1 MGSFT
6 RITQTQ
12 TKPKNAEKT
21 SAPSGTFTRLSTGE
35 IIQPKAVKGQSSV
48 SGGAAASS
56 FPKEPFTPAAGTD
69 AVLRS
74 AANDI
79 WNRANQHG
87 ALGTSGLKEARED
100 RLRQL
105 EEQMDAAKSGRAAN
119 DAALRLLYGSQ
130 RDDAEQKK
138 YELDRQIS
146 GMDSEISSLRK
157 QLGLTLPQQAVRTAT
172 GMFKALPAGLE
183 GFVGSTANAWTT
195 LYQGGQGGRDVQ
207 NREYLEEYSTGL
219 SRAKRDMEIML
230 EEKRKKP
237 GSWSDSDIQSQQNI
251 VNDWQ
256 RKYDAMSKV
265 VGENIQQKAT
275 RESYKLADEIAAD
288 SARRLEEAKQGVAA
302 PGRVLVDATGSLIQN
317 VADLGV
323 NAFLGT
329 PGSMGSFAMRAF
341 GGGAQQARQEM
352 EAMGTA
358 DQKEAYE
365 KQLAYGLASMAK
377 EIAIEKMFSLSAP
390 FGAAYGKG
398 SLDDLA
404 QNAVDRAVA
413 RFAKTST
420 GKRALERG
428 LNFVNSAAS
437 EGMTGWSGSYP
448 GSMEGMWLLRKKH
461 WKIPSMTFWLDL
473 LPAAWATSPSKA
485 LTER

>member
-1 MGSFT
+1 MSVSSY
-6 RITQTQ
+6 TQNYLAR
-12 TKPKNAEKT
+12 KKELNDGKT
-21 SAPSGTFTRLSTGE
+21 IALDLLKRASAPKQQVQVTFPSVRSGGK
-35 IIQPKAVKGQSSV
+35 PSV
-48 SGGAAASS
+48 SLTADSPLTKGASTPAGGTGSVSHSASS
-56 FPKEPFTPAAGTD
+56 FTQVARDNAA
-69 AVLRS
+69 
-74 AANDI
+74 
-79 WNRANQHG
+79 
-87 ALGTSGLKEARED
+87 D
-100 RLRQL
+100 RLRRL
-105 EEQMDAAKSGRAAN
+105 EGRRSELTAGLDLEGAA
-119 DAALRLLYGSQ
+119 
-130 RDDAEQKK
+130 
-138 YELDRQIS
+138 ELDN
-146 GMDSEISSLRK
+146 DISSLRK
-157 QLGLTLPQQAVRTAT
+157 QLGLTFPQQAVRTAA
-172 GMFKALPAGLE
+172 GMAKAVPAGLE
-183 GFVGSTANAWTT
+183 GFAGSMANAWTS

-207 NREYLEEYSTGL
+207 NREYLEEYASSL